1 MSAEQQRVRSQPSPR
16 IVPNVIWVGDEAGSG
31 TVAHV
36 AAQVHLNGVP
46 LLLTE
51 HDGFSIDYGPKEATV
66 VTLRVIASEVRFGG
80 DDPCALAEGSTGDS
94 SR

>member
-1 MSAEQQRVRSQPSPR
+1 MSAGQQRVRSQPSPR
-16 IVPNVIWVGDEAGSG
+16 IVPNVIWVGDEAGGGS
-31 TVAHV
+31 VAHT
-36 AAQVHLNGVP
+36 AAQVYLNGVP

-80 DDPCALAEGSTGDS
+80 DDPYALPSASAGDS
-94 SR
+94 SH